1 MPESLDAVVFD
12 IGNVLIHWDP
22 RLLYRKIFTRVDM
35 TADEGMVDWFLA
47 TVCTTEWNIE
57 QDRGRSIAEA
67 EAEAIG
73 RHPDYAPQIRAFYG
87 RFQEMIP
94 GEIPDTVAALRQ
106 AKAAGLRLHGLTN
119 FGRETFPQTAA
130 RFDFLRSFD
139 TVVVSGDERVIK
151 PDPAIFHI
159 LIERAGLDPQRT
171 AFIDDSAA
179 NIRSAAELG
188 FATHHFTGPGAFTA
202 WWKAAGLPVG

>member
-1 MPESLDAVVFD
+1 MPESLNAVVFD
-12 IGNVLIHWDP
+12 IGNVLIRWDP
-22 RLLYRKIFTRVDM
+22 RLLYRKVFTRVDM
-35 TADEGMVDWFLA
+35 TADARMVDWFLT
-47 TVCTTEWNIE
+47 TVCTEDWNIE
-57 QDRGRSIAEA
+57 QDRGRSIADA
-67 EAEAIG
+67 EHEAIG
-73 RHPDYAPQIRAFYG
+73 RHPDFAPQIRAFYG

-94 GEIPDTVAALRQ
+94 GEIPETVAALRQ
-106 AKAAGLRLHGLTN
+106 AKASGFPLHGLTN
-119 FGRETFPQTAA
+119 FGAETFPRTAA

-139 TVVVSGDERVIK
+139 TVVVSGDEGVIK

-188 FATHHFTGPGAFTA
+188 FVTHRFTDPGAFSA
-202 WWKAAGLPVG
+202 WWRAVGLPVG